1 MRTGIC
7 SAHIMGG
14 PLMDAA
20 RAAGSLRR
28 PLKGR
33 RRVQLSLR
41 GLVQRGFQPWFLK
54 AFSLFGLMRKD
65 GKELNP
71 PFLQSK
77 PFIIKFVSIVKNEC
91 FNWLLSLWI
100 DDEGC
105 LMISTS
111 LSLHQ

>member
-7 SAHIMGG
+7 SAHITGG

-28 PLKGR
+28 PRKGR
-33 RRVQLSLR
+33 RRVLLSLR
-41 GLVQRGFQPWFLK
+41 GRVQRGFRPWFLK

-65 GKELNP
+65 GKELKP

-77 PFIIKFVSIVKNEC
+77 PFMILYFCFIVFQLNFK
-91 FNWLLSLWI
+91 
-100 DDEGC
+100 
-105 LMISTS
+105 
-111 LSLHQ
+111 